1 MSEDPSFT
9 VESTSE
15 TPPGERLLVGMA
27 GVGVAGLTAAD
38 YLVNNVETEQIG
50 HVRTRNLP
58 DLTPFTNGQPRHP
71 IRLYSA
77 TDSDVTVLISEV
89 FLPAWVAD
97 PLTDALLDWADG
109 HGIEEVTVLQG
120 TPFPHR
126 EEEHLVYHVATD
138 AYREAHFPAEGGPD
152 VEPLAGGFFDGVI
165 GELLVRALDDEA
177 PATGVLV
184 TPTHPPG
191 PDLDAAVRLLDAL
204 EPVCGIEVDEGEL
217 RERAQEM
224 ERYFTELAE
233 RMQAM
238 QESEN
243 TTEGQ
248 DYPANRMFM

>member
-1 MSEDPSFT
+1 MPADPSFT
-9 VESTSE
+9 IELTSD

-27 GVGVAGLTAAD
+27 GVGVAGLTAGD

-58 DLTPFTNGQPRHP
+58 DITPFTNGQPRHP

-77 TDSDVTVLISEV
+77 TGSDVTVLISEV

-97 PLTDALLDWADG
+97 PLTDALLEWAGD
-109 HGIEEVTVLQG
+109 HDIEEVTVLHG
-120 TPFPHR
+120 TPFPHQ
-126 EEEHLVYHVATD
+126 EDEHRVYHVATE
-138 AYREAHFPAEGGPD
+138 AYRERHFGSEDGPPF
-152 VEPLAGGFFDGVI
+152 EPLPGGFFDGVI
-165 GELLVRALDDEA
+165 GELLVRALDGEG

-184 TPTHPPG
+184 TPTHMPG

-204 EPVCGIEVDEGEL
+204 EPVCGIEVDETDL
-217 RERAQEM
+217 RERAEEM
-224 ERYFTELAE
+224 ERYFADLAE

-238 QESEN
+238 QDAEEP
-243 TTEGQ
+243 TEGQ

>member
-1 MSEDPSFT
+1 MPADPSFT
-9 VESTSE
+9 VELTSE
-15 TPPGERLLVGMA
+15 TAPGERLLVGMA

-38 YLVNNVETEQIG
+38 YLVDNVETEQIG

-58 DLTPFTNGQPRHP
+58 DITPFTNGEPRHP

-77 TDSDVTVLISEV
+77 TGSDVTVLISEV
-89 FLPAWVAD
+89 FLPTWVAD
-97 PLTDALLDWADG
+97 PLTDALLGWAEG
-109 HGIEEVTVLQG
+109 HGVEEVTVLHG

-138 AYREAHFPAEGGPD
+138 AYRERHFSEDGPGF
-152 VEPLAGGFFDGVI
+152 EPLPGGFFDGVI
-165 GELLVRALDDEA
+165 GELLVRTLDGDG

-191 PDLDAAVRLLDAL
+191 PDLDAALRLLDAL
-204 EPVCGIEVDEGEL
+204 EPVCGIEVDEAEL
-217 RERAQEM
+217 RDRAEEM
-224 ERYFTELAE
+224 ERYFSDLAE

-238 QESEN
+238 QEAES

>member
-1 MSEDPSFT
+1 MPEDASFT

-50 HVRTRNLP
+50 HVRSRNLP
-58 DLTPFTNGQPRHP
+58 DLTPFTNGEPRHP

-77 TDSDVTVLISEV
+77 TGSNVTVLISEV

-97 PLTDALLDWADG
+97 PLTDALLDWAGSHD
-109 HGIEEVTVLQG
+109 IREVTVLHG

-138 AYREAHFPAEGGPD
+138 AYREAHFPTEDDPE

-165 GELLVRALDDEA
+165 GEFLVRALDGEA
-177 PATGVLV
+177 PPTGVLV
-184 TPTHPPG
+184 TPTHMPG

-217 RERAQEM
+217 RDRAEEM
-224 ERYFTELAE
+224 ERYFADLAE
-233 RMQAM
+233 RMQTM
-238 QESEN
+238 QEAES